1 MSRILPPR
9 PNLEHLKAQAKALL
23 RSLEEK
29 SSDALERY
37 RAIAPA
43 ALSSA
48 PKLADAQFVIAREY
62 GFESW
67 PRLKSHVV
75 SVARDVDPV
84 QALVSAVKS
93 GDQAEVAQLLAD
105 YPELKGR
112 LDDALPGLHFD
123 GTVLLEAVSQGNR
136 DLIQLLLD
144 AGADINQKS
153 HWWAG
158 GFGVLDSAPAELVPF
173 LRERGAVLGANAAAR
188 LGMLDELKALVAAD
202 RSAVRARG
210 GDGQTPLHVAANVAI
225 AEYLLA
231 NGAELDAVDVDHES
245 TPAQYLVREHQ
256 DIVRL
261 LVSRGCR
268 TDLLMAAALGDLEL
282 ARRHLDA
289 DPASVRMSVSEA
301 SFPKRNFH
309 SGGTIYTWTL
319 GSNKTP
325 HAVAREF
332 KHQDVFQLLMDR
344 TPDDLKLA
352 LACELGDE
360 VLFRRLLTA
369 RPDLV
374 QSLGPA
380 ELRKLPD
387 AARNQNRDAVRLML
401 AAGWPPDVRGDH
413 GGTALHWAA
422 WLGDT
427 PMVQEILLTKLNVNI
442 KGDAHDMTPL
452 GWAIHGSVH
461 GWNCRTGDFA
471 GAVRALL
478 DAGAS
483 VPRLPP
489 DYEMSEA
496 LREVLSQRGPL

>member
-1 MSRILPPR
+1 
-9 PNLEHLKAQAKALL
+9 
-23 RSLEEK
+23 
-29 SSDALERY
+29 
-37 RAIAPA
+37 
-43 ALSSA
+43 
-48 PKLADAQFVIAREY
+48 
-62 GFESW
+62 
-67 PRLKSHVV
+67 
-75 SVARDVDPV
+75 
-84 QALVSAVKS
+84 
-93 GDQAEVAQLLAD
+93 
-105 YPELKGR
+105 
-112 LDDALPGLHFD
+112 
-123 GTVLLEAVSQGNR
+123 
-136 DLIQLLLD
+136 
-144 AGADINQKS
+144 
-153 HWWAG
+153 
-158 GFGVLDSAPAELVPF
+158 
-173 LRERGAVLGANAAAR
+173 
-188 LGMLDELKALVAAD
+188 
-202 RSAVRARG
+202 
-210 GDGQTPLHVAANVAI
+210 VAI

-268 TDLLMAAALGDLEL
+268 TDLLMAAALGDVEL

-301 SFPKRNFH
+301 SFPKRNLH

-360 VLFRRLLTA
+360 ALFRRLLAA
-369 RPDLV
+369 RPDMV
-374 QSLGPA
+374 KSLGPA

-427 PMVQEILLTKLNVNI
+427 PT
-442 KGDAHDMTPL
+442 
-452 GWAIHGSVH
+452 
-461 GWNCRTGDFA
+461 
-471 GAVRALL
+471 VRRYY
-478 DAGAS
+478 S
-483 VPRLPP
+483 PNP
-489 DYEMSEA
+489 M
-496 LREVLSQRGPL
+496 